1 MGRFLCWQ
9 RLAPRLV
16 LLFALS
22 ACVPQVPPTLPRSAQ
37 PETAGVVERVMVT
50 AARTD
55 LAQTPVCGG
64 ARLATSLKSG
74 SRGGY
79 APPGSY
85 LVGPGDNLKFNI
97 FGEAG
102 MTDITARV
110 DDAGFVQLPMV
121 ELVQVSGQTTRDI
134 QAQLKQAYTA
144 FLSGPWVT
152 VELVQAQ
159 SAPMYF
165 LGEFNQSGVIYM
177 NGATDILQAVA
188 LAGGLTGE
196 AYLPGARL
204 LRDNHVCTVD
214 LNALLR
220 NGDFSQNV
228 WIKPRDVIFAP
239 RKEDMSVYVLGA
251 VGAPQ
256 SIAYGA
262 DGRTLM
268 QALTMAGGP
277 QAGVAQLGAIRI
289 IRSTTPTTGEL
300 IVFDARKALTGRG
313 LDLPLEPGDVIY
325 VPSTELGDWNAA
337 VAQIL
342 PSLQL
347 LGGILTPITLIQ
359 NLKASDVPLCRL
371 HRPTLLAG

>member
-1 MGRFLCWQ
+1 MGRYLGWD
-9 RLAPRLV
+9 RVVLLLAV
-16 LLFALS
+16 LFALT
-22 ACVPQVPPTLPRSAQ
+22 ACVPQVPANLPRTAG
-37 PETAGVVERVMVT
+37 PETAGVVARIAVT
-50 AARTD
+50 AAGTE
-55 LAQTPVCGG
+55 LAHVPVCGG
-64 ARLATSLKSG
+64 ARLATSLQSG

-121 ELVQVSGQTTRDI
+121 ELVKVRGSTTRDI
-134 QAQLKQAYTA
+134 QAQLKEAYAA
-144 FLSGPWVT
+144 FMIAPWIT

-177 NGATDILQAVA
+177 NGATDILQALA
-188 LAGGLTGE
+188 LAGGLTAE

-262 DGRTLM
+262 EGRTLL

-277 QAGVAQLGAIRI
+277 QAGVALLDGIRI
-289 IRSTTPTTGEL
+289 IRSTSPTTGEL

-325 VPSTELGDWNAA
+325 VPSTDLGDWNAA

-359 NLKASDVPLCRL
+359 SLE
-371 HRPTLLAG
+371 GQ